1 MSCLGATIHRATP
14 ELIAEFEVLPADTF
28 LVVAE

>member
-14 ELIAEFEVLPADTF
+14 ELIAEVEGRPGDTF
-28 LVVAE
+28 PVVAE